1 MEQNDNASRQHTV
14 PIIDLSSLPSYLSS
28 PSIPVYLQGTDDVG
42 PQCHCHLQ
50 LQVPNIT
57 DQDPTID
64 LQARWYVD
72 YDLGTPPSQLPAA
85 VPTDLPGSFSQPGLS
100 RGGVAFDIDADALA
114 PGIHVIEL
122 VVAEKQGFAP
132 DNANVILPHRS
143 LLLGFDGTTLKIV
156 VEVKP
161 VRKLRLLPRRVP
173 FHRRGA
179 FPGARRSTQRR
190 FALRGAAVERH
201 RSAEDPGR

>member
-1 MEQNDNASRQHTV
+1 MGVSSRVLVALLAAAVSACLVPQSVDSNDTRQHTV
-14 PIIDLSSLPSYLSS
+14 PVIDLASLPPYFMAPTNPLYKQAQDDRTQQCRCQLQLV
-28 PSIPVYLQGTDDVG
+28 IPVVTDD
-42 PQCHCHLQ
+42 
-50 LQVPNIT
+50 
-57 DQDPTID
+57 DPTID

-161 VRKLRLLPRRVP
+161 SNASQCDRNAPLRSPPLIRICP
-173 FHRRGA
+173 
-179 FPGARRSTQRR
+179 Q
-190 FALRGAAVERH
+190 
-201 RSAEDPGR
+201 

>member
-1 MEQNDNASRQHTV
+1 VVLLGLGLSGCLVPQSVEQNDNASRQHTV

-132 DNANVILPHRS
+132 DNANNVILPHRS

-156 VEVKP
+156 ANV
-161 VRKLRLLPRRVP
+161 
-173 FHRRGA
+173 
-179 FPGARRSTQRR
+179 Q
-190 FALRGAAVERH
+190 
-201 RSAEDPGR
+201 RSAAAQCDRNAPLRSPPLIRICPQ